1 MFGIDD
7 AILGGVISGGLGLL
21 GSSMTN
27 DANARASAEA
37 NALSQRQFETRYQT
51 TVKDMQAAGLNPML
65 AYSQGGGS
73 PPTAQAPPP
82 KHDVVSSAV
91 GGFRGQMEREILRQ
105 QALNL
110 AKEGDLTQ
118 EKIATQK
125 ELTEA
130 TRMQAGKDSSQS
142 MLADSQYALNVQA
155 EAKERANRPHWE
167 ENFKAQAE
175 KLHQDVQEAIQRIK
189 TGQASAAQYNAL
201 VKQIQQKIRLS
212 GYSEQRLKNMSEAE
226 KSEVKQKVTP
236 YLNELRLLMEALR
249 GAGSTTN
256 INNYE
261 D

>member
-1 MFGIDD
+1 MLD
-7 AILGGVISGGLGLL
+7 ALLGGLVSGGLGLL

-37 NALSQRQFETRYQT
+37 NALNKQMFETRYQT
-51 TVKDMQAAGLNPML
+51 SVKDMQAAGLNPML
-65 AYSQGGGS
+65 AYSQGGGT
-73 PPTAQAPPP
+73 PPTMQAPPP
-82 KHDVVSSAV
+82 KHDVVASAV
-91 GGFRGQMEREILRQ
+91 GGFKGQIEREILRQ

-167 ENFKAQAE
+167 QNFKQQAD
-175 KLHQDVQEAIQRIK
+175 KLIQEVQELAQRVK
-189 TGQASAAQYNAL
+189 TGSASAAQYKAMTD
-201 VKQIQQKIRLS
+201 KIRQETRLQ
-212 GYSEQRLKNMSEAE
+212 GYDEQRLKNLSEAE
-226 KSEVKQKVTP
+226 KSAIKSKLSP
-236 YLNELRLLMEALR
+236 YLPELKLLLQALP
-249 GAGSTTN
+249 
-256 INNYE
+256 
-261 D
+261 